1 MAGPRKVTREEY
13 DEFRSRMEE
22 KYGYEGMSDE
32 EKKDFDEK
40 IDKVAVV
47 GEKTENADDTGDNE
61 DDELEKGEFDD
72 GHPRGG
78 GDDEEIR

>member
-1 MAGPRKVTREEY
+1 
-13 DEFRSRMEE
+13 
-22 KYGYEGMSDE
+22 MSDE

-78 GDDEEIR
+78 DDDEEIR

>member
-47 GEKTENADDTGDNE
+47 GDTGDNE

-78 GDDEEIR
+78 DDEEIR